1 MSHSKNFVFFWGHT
15 AKSGPK
21 ACLSNFYPASFTD
34 PSDGHRYAN
43 SEQYF
48 MYRKAMLFGDLEI
61 AQACRTQTDPMKV
74 KGLGRQ
80 VQGFDAKVW
89 DAHCRDA
96 MLDACILKFSQNE
109 DIAEILLSTGEKRL
123 VEASPHDA
131 IWGIGLSAADAQR
144 TPVAE
149 WPGTNYLGVV
159 LEKVREH
166 LRRPSPSAAETAT
179 SSSSNGGTSQSTNN
193 HKSTSGTTNDCTTS
207 GHPNRKRSLNADGD
221 RHSPAPGDSGAPQW
235 AGDVHGQGHVEGNGA
250 RNGRRIK
257 VVFDMET
264 QDPDDF
270 LCLIFLASH
279 PAVQLEAVTLVPGSP
294 QQVGLVRWLLGR
306 LRHPPVRLGADLC
319 DKKGTVSPWH
329 QRAFFAEW
337 GHGPVPESRE
347 VDGPAWR
354 VLRDCGGP
362 DVVLVTGGPL
372 TNVAAAIKHA
382 GAGFGAATWMC
393 QGGFAGV
400 NVAPPDAVLPK
411 FAGKREMRTFN
422 FGSNLPAAHAALA
435 HTGFREK
442 LLVSKNVC
450 HSPDNVF
457 TADQLQRLERACAA
471 GVRNFE
477 RVRGGEAD
485 WPQLASGRGGPGP
498 RDKAHAEVEERHWM
512 GLMLLVQG
520 MREYLRRKDGKALH
534 DPLAAA
540 TVLNRR
546 CISEWREVQMYE
558 DKDHRWGC
566 TLAGGS
572 GTFISVRHDAACFWR
587 TFLREEE
594 CGDAA
599 PPASAGDC
607 DASAAAGAAVDAEG
621 PSSGGSDA
629 AAAAAAATAELP
641 PRPGKCRKGKARLQ
655 GKR

>member
-1 MSHSKNFVFFWGHT
+1 MSHSEDFVFFWGHT

-21 ACLSNFYPASFTD
+21 ACLSNFFPASFTD

-48 MYRKAMLFGDLEI
+48 MYRKAMLFGDHKI
-61 AQACRTQTDPMKV
+61 AQACRTQTDPIKV

-80 VQGFDAKVW
+80 VQGFDANVW

-109 DIAEILLSTGEKRL
+109 DIARFLLSTGKKRL

-166 LRRPSPSAAETAT
+166 LRRPSLSAAETAT
-179 SSSSNGGTSQSTNN
+179 CSSSNEKGPNSNNSSSSVDQSDAGFGG
-193 HKSTSGTTNDCTTS
+193 
-207 GHPNRKRSLNADGD
+207 R
-221 RHSPAPGDSGAPQW
+221 
-235 AGDVHGQGHVEGNGA
+235 V
-250 RNGRRIK
+250 K

-279 PAVQLEAVTLVPGSP
+279 PAVQLKAVTLVPGSP

-306 LRHPPVRLGADLC
+306 LRHPPVCVGADLC

-329 QRAFFAEW
+329 QRAFFSER
-337 GHGPVPESRE
+337 GHGRVPESRE

-362 DVVLVTGGPL
+362 NVVLVTGGPL

-382 GAGFGAATWMC
+382 GSGFGAATWMC

-400 NVAPPDAVLPK
+400 NVVPPDAVLPK
-411 FAGKREMRTFN
+411 FAGKQEMHTFN
-422 FGSNLPAAHAALA
+422 FGSDLPAAHAALA
-435 HTGFREK
+435 HTRFREK

-457 TADQLQRLERACAA
+457 TLDRLQRLERACTA

-477 RVRGGEAD
+477 QIMGGEAD
-485 WPQLASGRGGPGP
+485 WPQLASGRGGLGA
-498 RDKAHAEVEERHWM
+498 RDEGHAEVKQRHWM

-520 MREYLRRKDGKALH
+520 MREYLQQKDGKALH

-546 CISEWREVQMYE
+546 CISEWCEVQMYE

-566 TLAGGS
+566 TPVGGS
-572 GTFISVRHDAACFWR
+572 GTFISVRHDAECFWR

-594 CGDAA
+594 CGDAV
-599 PPASAGDC
+599 PPVLASGVAVAKEGSCGSNPVTAAEEWPPLGKSCNGKSPVPGERGTAGGLDG
-607 DASAAAGAAVDAEG
+607 ASSAAVVADG
-621 PSSGGSDA
+621 SGGSTA
-629 AAAAAAATAELP
+629 ALAAQARPL
-641 PRPGKCRKGKARLQ
+641 PGKSRKGKPRVQ
-655 GKR
+655 GKW